1 MKKFFSDFKKFI
13 TRGNVVDMAIGV
25 IIATAFTAIVTALA
39 NKIIM
44 PLVNWF
50 LLAVTGSNGLDAI
63 YTYLHKVFV
72 LDEFGNPTTTIDLAN
87 SIYIDWGAFITAIID
102 FLLIALI
109 LFMILKVAMASQ
121 GYVAKRKSEFPT
133 KQERQQL
140 KEKGITTK
148 NIKVLINETK
158 KLREENKV
166 PEPAPKPTTDELL
179 TEILAEL
186 KKQNNKKEKVDKK
199 ETTKE
204 EAKKEIE

>member
-13 TRGNVVDMAIGV
+13 TRGNVVDMAVGV

-63 YTYLHKVFV
+63 YTYLHKTYV
-72 LDEFGNPTTTIDLAN
+72 LDEFGNPTTTIDLVN

-109 LFMILKVAMASQ
+109 LFIILKIAMASQ
-121 GYVAKRKSEFPT
+121 GYMSKKAAEFPT
-133 KQERQQL
+133 REERKQL
-140 KEKGITTK
+140 KEKGVNTK
-148 NIKVLINETK
+148 NYKVLIAETK
-158 KLREENKV
+158 KLREENKT

-186 KKQNNKKEKVDKK
+186 KKQNEGKKSKKEEDKNEK
-199 ETTKE
+199 
-204 EAKKEIE
+204 